1 MELGQRGRKRRLELE
16 DEYWRL
22 ILAGVGTVDACRQVG
37 IGRKTGYRWRA
48 ERGGIPPAR
57 VAEDSRSSRYL
68 SLLERQRIAT
78 LHMRGRGVREI
89 ARRLG
94 RSPSTSVLDA
104 WMERRLRD
112 LPVLQASG
120 RPRTAAYVPAGTTD
134 IEPAQQP
141 TWDGIATPQ
150 AQLVSVLGPGRNQHR
165 FDLAETEQTLGLTLP
180 SDYKQILHSYG
191 ADPHNG
197 INIHAP
203 GARLDLIAFQKAE
216 AKY

>member
-94 RSPSTSVLDA
+94 RSPSTSVLD
-104 WMERRLRD
+104 
-112 LPVLQASG
+112 
-120 RPRTAAYVPAGTTD
+120 
-134 IEPAQQP
+134 EPAQQP

-150 AQLVSVLGPGRNQHR
+150 AQLVSVLGLGRNQHR

-180 SDYKQILHSYG
+180 SDYKQILRSYG
-191 ADPHNG
+191 ADPDNG